1 MAPEIMCE
9 ESYSNGSDVY
19 AFAMIVY
26 TIITGMASVIALM
39 KKLQT
44 AKDQKYL
51 KKRWRDAYVSLLERC
66 WAQDVSERPSFE
78 EIKNELRTMMAS

>member
-19 AFAMIVY
+19 AFSMIVY

-44 AKDQKYL
+44 GERQEIPEGT
-51 KKRWRDAYVSLLERC
+51 LERC
-66 WAQDVSERPSFE
+66 
-78 EIKNELRTMMAS
+78 LRKPAGEMLGAGRQ